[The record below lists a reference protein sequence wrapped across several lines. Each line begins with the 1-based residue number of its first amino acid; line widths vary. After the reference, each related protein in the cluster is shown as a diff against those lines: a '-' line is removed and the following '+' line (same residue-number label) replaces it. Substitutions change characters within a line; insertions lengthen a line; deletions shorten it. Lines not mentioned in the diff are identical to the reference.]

1 METLVQKIVIAA
13 VVAVVEAAAVAVV
26 AAVVAAAADNSIGI
40 VAKEATAEA
49 AIVTID
55 MEITIDVAKT
65 GAIIVN
71 ETLNQQHHS
80 MVCVSLRCFLPFIA
94 QF

>member
-13 VVAVVEAAAVAVV
+13 VVWVAASAVA
-26 AAVVAAAADNSIGI
+26 APAADNSIGT

-71 ETLNQQHHS
+71 ET
-80 MVCVSLRCFLPFIA
+80 
-94 QF
+94 